1 MANARKRRL
10 HSFAANPQFLTFP
23 GGREDKLPR
32 ERPNNLPEEN
42 EMQVI
47 VNEALTGNPNAA
59 RAAVNAAEAEGREFL
74 TFRLGAEEYG
84 IEILKV
90 REIRSW
96 EEPTAIANTPAF
108 IKGVINL
115 RGTIVPIVDLRL
127 KFNLSEVKYD
137 LFTVVIILSVAKRVV
152 GIVVDAV
159 SDVIT
164 LASQQMSPA
173 PEFGA
178 ALDTRFITGLGTVG
192 ERMLILADIERLM
205 TSKDMQLVDDNST
218 HTGDL

>member
-1 MANARKRRL
+1 VQTVTNLAVA
-10 HSFAANPQFLTFP
+10 Q
-23 GGREDKLPR
+23 PR
-32 ERPNNLPEEN
+32 P
-42 EMQVI
+42 
-47 VNEALTGNPNAA
+47 A
-59 RAAVNAAEAEGREFL
+59 AAEEAGREFL

-90 REIRSW
+90 QEIRGW
-96 EEPTAIANTPAF
+96 ENPTAIANTPQF

-127 KFNLSEVKYD
+127 KFGLSNATYND
-137 LFTVVIILSVAKRVV
+137 LTVVIIISVARRVV

-159 SDVIT
+159 SDVVT
-164 LASQQMSPA
+164 LMPQQVRPA

-178 ALDTRFITGLGTVG
+178 ALDTRFITGLGTLG

-205 TSKDMQLVDDNST
+205 TSRDMQLVAQAAEVQNQT
-218 HTGDL
+218 ETKGDQQ